1 MNRRTDERDKFPI
14 YLKNQMIPSYKVDER
29 ILKTILSRNI
39 DSTSM
44 DISLNL
50 KVYYTNMRTSNLI
63 MQNNPHAQSKL
74 KSSNVIYRFSCPH
87 IYIYIYIYSYMF
99 SVSKMADILNSDNLF
114 TKLLISKSISVA
126 PIQGFFFLLSK
137 ILRTDFLFCCGTEN
151 VFLLVTFR
159 ALRCNSNAIQL

>member
-50 KVYYTNMRTSNLI
+50 KVYYKNMRSSNLI
-63 MQNNPHAQSKL
+63 MQNNPHTQSKQ
-74 KSSNVIYRFSCPH
+74 KSFNVCI
-87 IYIYIYIYSYMF
+87 
-99 SVSKMADILNSDNLF
+99 A
-114 TKLLISKSISVA
+114 
-126 PIQGFFFLLSK
+126 
-137 ILRTDFLFCCGTEN
+137 
-151 VFLLVTFR
+151 FR
-159 ALRCNSNAIQL
+159 ARTKTVHFVLEIIALDIPRLL